1 MTTLQSYYFRGKNSS
16 PQWIPTPCFKATLHE
31 LLKSTFKEK
40 HDRKTKTSKMCTER
54 KILSCWYLKIPK
66 NAKSFNKIIN
76 KCDWTNLTR
85 KKYEYIYA
93 IDKLPSVDFFPKFAS
108 FLSLSQTES
117 ASLPSLI
124 N

>member
-1 MTTLQSYYFRGKNSS
+1 M
-16 PQWIPTPCFKATLHE
+16 
-31 LLKSTFKEK
+31 
-40 HDRKTKTSKMCTER
+40 
-54 KILSCWYLKIPK
+54 
-66 NAKSFNKIIN
+66 
-76 KCDWTNLTR
+76 
-85 KKYEYIYA
+85 YIYIYVCIYTT